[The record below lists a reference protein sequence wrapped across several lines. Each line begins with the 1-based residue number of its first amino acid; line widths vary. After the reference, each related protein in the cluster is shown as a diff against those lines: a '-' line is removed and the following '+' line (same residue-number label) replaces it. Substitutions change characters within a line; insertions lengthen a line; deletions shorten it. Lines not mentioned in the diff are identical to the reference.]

1 MVTAQDLPDFNNV
14 QKAAERLKKYVHRTP
29 ILTSQGLDRICG
41 AQLYFKCEN
50 FQKVGAFKIR
60 GATNAVLDLPEK
72 MVAAG
77 VATHS
82 SGNHAAAL
90 ALAARWRNCTA
101 YVVMPRTA
109 PQVKINAVQ
118 SYGAQVTFCEPT
130 LEAREQELTKV
141 ISRTGA
147 EVIHPYNDARVIA
160 GQGTVALEL
169 LTELPD
175 LDAVLVPVGGGGLLS
190 GTALTS
196 RGLKKKCQV
205 IGVEPQNADDAHR
218 SFYAGRII
226 PSDNPQTIADGLRT
240 SLGALTFAI
249 IRDKVDDILTVT
261 EESIIDAMRLIWERL
276 KIVAEPSACVPLAV
290 LIEGRSRVAASKIG
304 IILSGGNVDLDR
316 LPWLKDKV

>member
-1 MVTAQDLPDFNNV
+1 MMTAQDLPDFISV
-14 QKAAERLKKYVHRTP
+14 QKAAERLKKLVHHTS

-72 MVAAG
+72 ILTAG

-118 SYGAQVTFCEPT
+118 SYGAQITFCEPT
-130 LEAREQELTKV
+130 LEARERELAKV

-175 LDAVLVPVGGGGLLS
+175 LEAVLVPVGGGGLLS
-190 GTALTS
+190 GTALTV
-196 RGLKKKCQV
+196 RGLQEKCQV
-205 IGVEPQNADDAHR
+205 IGVEPQNADDARR

-240 SLGALTFAI
+240 SLGTLTFAI

-290 LIEGRSRVAASKIG
+290 LLEGRSLVAASKIG

-316 LPWLKDKV
+316 LPWLKG